1 MKNESVSSQP
11 MSWSGVFEMLSRV
24 ARSAGEVEPDSVA
37 DPRVVVLAGAVSSAL
52 LAMAQY
58 VNGDEST
65 LVEGALN
72 AQAEAEKAAATWRTK
87 LAAEISANEELRQC
101 LDAENKAI
109 EVWNRLS
116 ALVGCMSPDGSAEL
130 QQVEVLS
137 QRAAE
142 AEKAHDLRGQLDAAK
157 RALAEVQAD
166 LCIERRQHAQQVTY
180 LQTENTRLVLAMREG
195 LRTGEP
201 LANEGR

>member
-65 LVEGALN
+65 LV
-72 AQAEAEKAAATWRTK
+72 
-87 LAAEISANEELRQC
+87 
-101 LDAENKAI
+101 
-109 EVWNRLS
+109 
-116 ALVGCMSPDGSAEL
+116 
-130 QQVEVLS
+130 
-137 QRAAE
+137 
-142 AEKAHDLRGQLDAAK
+142 DLRGQLDAAK

-180 LQTENTRLVLAMREG
+180 LQTENTRLVLAMRE
-195 LRTGEP
+195 LQKKEKP
-201 LANEGR
+201 